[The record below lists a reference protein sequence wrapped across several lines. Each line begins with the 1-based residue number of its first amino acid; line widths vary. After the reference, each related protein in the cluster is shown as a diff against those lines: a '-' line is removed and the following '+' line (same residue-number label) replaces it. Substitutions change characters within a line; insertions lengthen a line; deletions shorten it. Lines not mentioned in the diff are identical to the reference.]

1 MIETREKLCQNE
13 EKVKQL
19 TEKWTGKWQETA
31 AVLQEHKTL
40 ALRKEGTG
48 VVLDS
53 ELPYFLALEDD
64 ILSTGMKLYHLKE
77 GETTVGRDDA
87 VPAPDIGWYI
97 SHLFA
102 RQN

>member
-1 MIETREKLCQNE
+1 MKPGKSCVKNE

-102 RQN
+102 Q